1 MIVRFTRRFAVP
13 LLVLSALGLAGCSGS
28 SGDDLPREAVS
39 GTVTLD
45 GAPLPSG
52 SISFSPDGGG
62 PGGGGG
68 TITDGRFS
76 IAREVGLPPGNYKV
90 AINSAKKREDQTK
103 PAQAGGGKSVA
114 VAKELIP
121 TKYNARSQLKVEIKK
136 GGGND
141 LKLELESK

>member
-1 MIVRFTRRFAVP
+1 MIVRSMRRLAVA
-13 LLVLSALGLAGCSGS
+13 LFVLSALGLAVGCSGTT
-28 SGDDLPREAVS
+28 DDLPREAVT

-68 TITDGRFS
+68 TIKDGRFS
-76 IAREVGLPPGNYKV
+76 IARDVGLPPGNYTV
-90 AINSAKKREDQTK
+90 AINSSKPREDRTK
-103 PAQAGGGKSVA
+103 PAQAGGGKAVD

-121 TKYNARSQLKVEIKK
+121 TKYNSKSTLKVEIKK

-141 LKLELESK
+141 LKLALESK